1 MAKDIFHNHVKQI
14 LINDG
19 WEITHDPFLV
29 RSKNKSSNFQIDLGA
44 EKLLAAEK
52 GIEKIVVEV
61 KSFLNESLTTDFHNA
76 LGQYLNYKTGLRK
89 IGEDRILFLALPKD
103 TYEDLMKHEFLSA
116 SIEDYDVKLLV
127 YHDVEP
133 TIILWKK

>member
-1 MAKDIFHNHVKQI
+1 MAKDIYHNHVKQI
-14 LINDG
+14 LINEG

-29 RSKNKSSNFQIDLGA
+29 RTKNKSSNFQIDLGA

-61 KSFLNESLTTDFHNA
+61 KSFLNESLTTDFHTA

-89 IGEDRILFLALPKD
+89 IGENRVLFLALPNEA
-103 TYEDLMKHEFLSA
+103 YNDLMRHEFLAA
-116 SIEDYDVKLLV
+116 SIEDYDLKLLV
-127 YHDVEP
+127 YDSIKPEF
-133 TIILWKK
+133 ILWKK

>member
-1 MAKDIFHNHVKQI
+1 M
-14 LINDG
+14 
-19 WEITHDPFLV
+19 EITHDPFLV
-29 RSKNKSSNFQIDLGA
+29 RTKNKASNFQIDLGA

-52 GIEKIVVEV
+52 GVEKIVVEV

-89 IGEDRILFLALPKD
+89 TNEDRILFLALPNEA
-103 TYEDLMKHEFLSA
+103 YNNLMKHEFLAA

-127 YHDVEP
+127 YDDTKPE
-133 TIILWKK
+133 IILWKK